1 MTVDIME
8 PIGLVAVLTHGRFSC
23 VYAAIVLGMGDL
35 TQDATL
41 TLLILST

>member
-1 MTVDIME
+1 MTVDSME
-8 PIGLVAVLTHGRFSC
+8 PIGLRAVLTHGRFNC